1 MILVFILKS
10 KNTELHVFADASLCA
25 SGAVDYFCFIQE
37 HKVKYMLIASES
49 RLVSLSEK
57 PSIPHLEQQAAVI
70 VTRLKNTIINKIPLE
85 YANPFLWTDSK
96 IMLNRQALLHHYHHS

>member
-1 MILVFILKS
+1 MNVY
-10 KNTELHVFADASLCA
+10 ADASLCA
-25 SGAVDYFCFIQE
+25 SGAVAYFCFIQE
-37 HKVKYMLIASES
+37 HDVRYMFIASET

-57 PSIPHLEQQAAVI
+57 PSIRRLELQAAVI

-85 YANPFLWTDSK
+85 NENPFLWTDSK